1 MNVLAIAAQPK
12 RLCYS
17 HILTREFLHDR
28 CVVQGQSSCALARE
42 LDIPRPT
49 IDNYRKRYDIPVFK
63 RGPNLRRYRPIRL
76 SLFTDPQSD
85 SDAYWIGFLAADG
98 TVRGHG
104 GHWDLSVHLKASD
117 APHLA
122 KLCTALETDTPV
134 RLVKGGGYRAAI
146 VQFRGRE
153 VTEAAKP
160 WGIVPNKTRSYRFP
174 AHVPTP
180 LIPAFL
186 RGYFDGDGTLIV
198 RRRAIYRRFIEVVCR
213 FTSGSP
219 LMVDDLTAV
228 LTRYGVRVGRRYE
241 NTPRTHVLPIAA
253 ARSNIIAFVHLL
265 YDGAEV
271 SLDRK
276 RALFEEAFA
285 AWGER

>member
-1 MNVLAIAAQPK
+1 
-12 RLCYS
+12 
-17 HILTREFLHDR
+17 
-28 CVVQGQSSCALARE
+28 LARE

-63 RGPNLRRYRPIRL
+63 RGPNLRGYRPIRL

-98 TVRGHG
+98 TVRYHGYHG
-104 GHWDLSVHLKASD
+104 GHWDLSVRLKASD

-122 KLCTALETDTPV
+122 KLCTALETNTPV
-134 RLVKGGGYRAAI
+134 R
-146 VQFRGRE
+146 
-153 VTEAAKP
+153 
-160 WGIVPNKTRSYRFP
+160 
-174 AHVPTP
+174 
-180 LIPAFL
+180 
-186 RGYFDGDGTLIV
+186 
-198 RRRAIYRRFIEVVCR
+198 AIYKRFIEVVCR

-228 LTRYGVRVGRRYE
+228 LSQYSVRVGRRYE
-241 NTPRTHVLPIAA
+241 NTPRTHVLPTAA
-253 ARSNIIAFVHLL
+253 ARSNIIAFAHLL

-276 RALFEEAFA
+276 RALFEEAFE